1 MYETYK
7 WRPQNF
13 FLKRRNSKLKEL
25 VIYDWIYQKKEMA
38 LMKSVSFYCFK
49 AFLLMDTVLRI
60 ARAKLQYEF
69 ENKYLITFELQFN
82 VWCDAKQTDIF
93 TLYSVI
99 WVLWIWINNRS
110 NLLRVNLKKET
121 RVTNFCICRLHSND
135 LRVSHW
141 NSEDFTMKINLHNTD
156 RVLTSDIEQYLTE
169 LI

>member
-1 MYETYK
+1 MTEFIK
-7 WRPQNF
+7 
-13 FLKRRNSKLKEL
+13 
-25 VIYDWIYQKKEMA
+25 KKEMA

-60 ARAKLQYEF
+60 ARAKRQYEF
-69 ENKYLITFELQFN
+69 ENKYLITFEIQFN

-110 NLLRVNLKKET
+110 NLLRVNFKKKT

-135 LRVSHW
+135 LRVSLW

-156 RVLTSDIEQYLTE
+156 RVLTTDIEQYLTE

>member
-13 FLKRRNSKLKEL
+13 FFKRRNSKLKEL
-25 VIYDWIYQKKEMA
+25 VIYDWINQKKEMA
-38 LMKSVSFYCFK
+38 LMKSVSFYCVK

-60 ARAKLQYEF
+60 ARTKLKYEF

-110 NLLRVNLKKET
+110 NLLRVNLKKKQGSQTFVYVDYIPMTCVLVFE
-121 RVTNFCICRLHSND
+121 IL
-135 LRVSHW
+135 
-141 NSEDFTMKINLHNTD
+141 KIS
-156 RVLTSDIEQYLTE
+156 RWK
-169 LI
+169 LISTIQTGFWLLI